1 MWRMHPTEST
11 VFLKFKF
18 VGCTFFV
25 FGCCIISSFACTTC
39 KSNNISHLHPSN
51 EKNRSTILQIER
63 LFIEVSIKQ

>member
-25 FGCCIISSFACTTC
+25 FGCCI
-39 KSNNISHLHPSN
+39 
-51 EKNRSTILQIER
+51 
-63 LFIEVSIKQ
+63 